1 MRGRWE
7 LAAIVGV
14 LVLAGARPVSA
25 QQPDPIERLIGQ
37 PIAAVRFEI
46 DGRPDTTG
54 ALVSLVDVK
63 AGDPLRPAAIRTSV
77 QRLSSV
83 GSFDDVSVV
92 ADDEAGGGVGVR
104 FVLSARRPVDSLS
117 FTEDTGLDPKELQKR
132 VRDQY
137 GGLPTNVPPGKLAQ
151 SVREILNDEGYLRAD
166 VSVSTTKRSNPDRAT
181 LVFAVAAGD
190 RALITQ
196 VNVNN
201 GAASVFSSEQLRQR
215 TGIMAGRPYRLGD
228 INIALAA
235 IRDELQVKRYYAA
248 VASIESVVSP
258 DLKSVMVTLTV
269 DAGPRV
275 KINWTGDPPP
285 PGREEDLVPIARE
298 RAADDDL
305 LDDSRVRVE
314 EALKADG
321 HVNARV
327 TMTKDTSTPGVLI
340 VTYNVT
346 RGPRFRIDHLVIPAG
361 LHMTTPTLEALLPIK
376 PGDVY
381 SSAKIEGALGAIRSE
396 YHRRG
401 FYQMQARADRET
413 LPRSSEDGEVWV
425 AVPLQITEGPQAVVT
440 AMQFVRDTTQIPEP
454 ALRSRMRSR
463 EHEPYIQ
470 GLMIA
475 DRDAIS
481 AFYLDRGF
489 RVAAVGIKPIFSADG
504 QQVTLSVE
512 ISEGPQITVADI
524 QVIGNT
530 SVSASTILEEMT
542 LKVGDPFG
550 EEARL
555 ESQQRVNALGLFR
568 RATVDEAPRLPG
580 ETKTHVIV
588 TVEEAP
594 ARTISAGGGVD
605 AGRLTRTTDDGSQ
618 EDYVAVSP
626 RAFIAF
632 QRRNLFGRNTSID
645 LFARAALKPTSD
657 PSNPARDGHGFGFI
671 EYRTLAAYHERR
683 FLGTNADLQISGQV
697 EQGLRPTFN
706 FKHASATAEALR
718 KLRPR
723 LLVSA
728 RYSLD
733 FSDVFNARIPPD
745 QQLVIDRLFSQVR
758 LSIVSTSLVSDRRND
773 PVAPSH
779 GTYATADLEVAG
791 RAIGSEIGYA
801 KTFLQGSLFQSLT
814 KSRRFVFA
822 GRAELGLAQGFARLA
837 TVTDANGQ
845 PVLGPDGNPVVVKV
859 DDLPASQRFF
869 AGGSTTVRGFQ
880 LDRLGVSEVLDDAGL
895 SNGGNGLV
903 IFNAEVRALVGKLF
917 GRNFGVAGFTDVGN
931 IFKNAADVDL
941 SRLRGTGGFG
951 LRYDSPIGPIRTD
964 FGYKFTRELYRN
976 GSRERGW
983 EFHFNLGEAF

>member
-1 MRGRWE
+1 MRGRWG

-14 LVLAGARPVSA
+14 LVVTGARPVSA
-25 QQPDPIERLIGQ
+25 QEPDPIERWIGQ
-37 PIAAVRFEI
+37 PIAAVWFEI
-46 DGRPDTTG
+46 DGRLDSTG

-63 AGDPLRPAAIRTSV
+63 AGDPLRPAAIRSSV

-137 GGLPTNVPPGKLAQ
+137 GGLPSNVPPGKISQ
-151 SVREILNDEGYLRAD
+151 SVREILNNEGYLRAD
-166 VSVSTTKRSNPDRAT
+166 VSVSTTKRTNPDRAT

-190 RALITQ
+190 RAEITQ
-196 VNVNN
+196 VEVNN
-201 GAASVFSSEQLRQR
+201 RATSAFSREQLQQR
-215 TGIMAGRPYRLGD
+215 TGIVAGRPYRLGD

-235 IRDELQVKRYYAA
+235 IRDELQVKGYYAA
-248 VASIESVVSP
+248 VASIEPVVSP
-258 DLKSVMVTLTV
+258 DLKSVVVTLTV
-269 DAGPRV
+269 DAGPKV
-275 KINWTGDPPP
+275 KIVWMGEPRPA
-285 PGREEDLVPIARE
+285 GREEDLVPIARE

-305 LDDSRVRVE
+305 LEDSRVRVE
-314 EALKADG
+314 EALQADG
-321 HVNARV
+321 YVNARV
-327 TMTKDTSTPGVLI
+327 TLAKDTSTPGVLV
-340 VTYNVT
+340 VTYTVA
-346 RGPRFRIDHLVIPAG
+346 RGPRFRVDHLVIPAG
-361 LHMTTPTLEALLPIK
+361 LHMTTPTLEALLPVK

-381 SSAKIEGALGAIRSE
+381 SKAKIEGALGSIRSE
-396 YHRRG
+396 YRRRG
-401 FYQMQARADRET
+401 FYQIQATADRET

-425 AVPLQITEGPQAVVT
+425 AVPLQITEGPQAFVT
-440 AMQFVRDTTQIPEP
+440 AIQFVRDTTQIPEP

-489 RVAAVGIKPIFSADG
+489 RVAAVGVKPIFSADG

-530 SVSASTILEEMT
+530 SVSASTVLEEMT

-626 RAFIAF
+626 RVFVAYPAAKSLRP
-632 QRRNLFGRNTSID
+632 QHVDRSLR
-645 LFARAALKPTSD
+645 ARLPQA
-657 PSNPARDGHGFGFI
+657 
-671 EYRTLAAYHERR
+671 HERPQR
-683 FLGTNADLQISGQV
+683 PRAGRSRVRVHRVPDTGRVSRAPVSRLEGRLADQRHGRAGTSADLQFQARGDH
-697 EQGLRPTFN
+697 RR
-706 FKHASATAEALR
+706 SAAEAPAVPLFSAAV
-718 KLRPR
+718 LAR
-723 LLVSA
+723 LLEAVQCAYSA
-728 RYSLD
+728 R
-733 FSDVFNARIPPD
+733 
-745 QQLVIDRLFSQVR
+745 
-758 LSIVSTSLVSDRRND
+758 
-773 PVAPSH
+773 
-779 GTYATADLEVAG
+779 
-791 RAIGSEIGYA
+791 
-801 KTFLQGSLFQSLT
+801 
-814 KSRRFVFA
+814 
-822 GRAELGLAQGFARLA
+822 
-837 TVTDANGQ
+837 
-845 PVLGPDGNPVVVKV
+845 
-859 DDLPASQRFF
+859 
-869 AGGSTTVRGFQ
+869 
-880 LDRLGVSEVLDDAGL
+880 
-895 SNGGNGLV
+895 
-903 IFNAEVRALVGKLF
+903 
-917 GRNFGVAGFTDVGN
+917 
-931 IFKNAADVDL
+931 
-941 SRLRGTGGFG
+941 
-951 LRYDSPIGPIRTD
+951 
-964 FGYKFTRELYRN
+964 
-976 GSRERGW
+976 
-983 EFHFNLGEAF
+983 

>member
-1 MRGRWE
+1 MRGRRT
-7 LAAIVGV
+7 LAVVFGV
-14 LVLAGARPVSA
+14 LLLVRATPASA
-25 QQPDPIERLIGQ
+25 QEQDPIERYIGQ
-37 PIAAVRFEI
+37 PIAAVKFEI

-54 ALVSLVDVK
+54 ALQSLVDVK
-63 AGDPLRPAAIRTSV
+63 VGDPLRPAAIRSSV

-83 GSFDDVSVV
+83 GSFDEVSVV

-104 FVLSARRPVDSLS
+104 FVLSARRPVDSLA

-137 GGLPTNVPPGKLAQ
+137 GGLPTNVPPGKISQ
-151 SVREILNDEGYLRAD
+151 SVREILNNEGYLRAD
-166 VSVSTTKRSNPDRAT
+166 ASVSTTKRTNPDRAT

-190 RALITQ
+190 RAQITQ
-196 VNVNN
+196 VEVNN
-201 GAASVFSSEQLRQR
+201 RAASVFSREQLQQR
-215 TGIMAGRPYRLGD
+215 TGIVAGRPYRLGD

-235 IRDELQVKRYYAA
+235 IRDELQAKGYYAA

-258 DLKSVMVTLTV
+258 DLKSVVVTLTV

-275 KINWTGDPPP
+275 KINWTGDPAPA
-285 PGREEDLVPIARE
+285 GREEDLVPIARE

-314 EALKADG
+314 EALQADG
-321 HVNARV
+321 YVNARV
-327 TMTKDTSTPGVLI
+327 VLTKDTSTPGVLV

-346 RGPRFRIDHLVIPAG
+346 RGPRFRVDHLVIPDG

-381 SSAKIEGALGAIRSE
+381 SKARIDGALGSIRSE
-396 YHRRG
+396 YRRRG
-401 FYQMQARADRET
+401 FYQIQASADRET
-413 LPRSSEDGEVWV
+413 LPRSSPEGEVWV
-425 AVPLQITEGPQAVVT
+425 AVPLQITEGPQGFVT
-440 AMQFVRDTTQIPEP
+440 AIQFVRDTTQIPEP
-454 ALRSRMRSR
+454 ALRSRMRSK
-463 EHEPYIQ
+463 EHEPYVQ

-489 RVAAVGIKPIFSADG
+489 RVAAVGIKRIISADG
-504 QQVTLSVE
+504 QQVTISVE

-530 SVSASTILEEMT
+530 NVSTSTILDEMT

-580 ETKTHVIV
+580 ETKAHIIV

-594 ARTISAGGGVD
+594 ARTISGGGGVD
-605 AGRLTRTTDDGSQ
+605 AGRLTRTADDGSQ
-618 EDYVAVSP
+618 EEYVAVSP

-657 PSNPARDGHGFGFI
+657 PSDPTRDGHGLGFV
-671 EYRTLAAYHERR
+671 EYRTLAAYHEHR
-683 FLGTNADLQISGQV
+683 FLGSNADLLVSGTV

-706 FKHASATAEALR
+706 FQRAAATVEALR

-723 LLVSA
+723 LAVSA

-733 FSDVFNARIPPD
+733 YSNVFNARIPSD
-745 QQLVIDRLFSQVR
+745 QQLTIDRLFPQVR
-758 LSIVSTSLVSDRRND
+758 LSLVSGSLVSDRRND
-773 PVAPSH
+773 PVSPSH

-791 RAIGSEIGYA
+791 RAIGSELGYA
-801 KTFLQGSLFQSLT
+801 KTFLQGSVFRALT
-814 KSRRFVFA
+814 HSRRFVFA
-822 GRAELGLAQGFARLA
+822 GRAELGLAQGFARL
-837 TVTDANGQ
+837 VNNTDENGQ
-845 PVLGPDGNPVVVKV
+845 PIYNPDGTPQLVEV

-880 LDRLGVSEVLDDAGL
+880 LDRLGVPEVLDTDGL

-903 IFNAEVRALVGKLF
+903 VFNAELRVLVGKLF
-917 GRNFGVAGFTDVGN
+917 GRNFGVALFTDSGN
-931 IFKNAADVDL
+931 VFKNATDLDL